1 MEYIEGTR
9 PLARALDRVKAL
21 RLLDQGYTPNVVRL
35 RLPDYSFRFVLFHSY
50 AEHRFWRASMD
61 FASVEAHRVVLDGP
75 RALHVD
81 IEMELTVARERFE
94 EQLWRLRCCVFSLV
108 RRFMT
113 HEDGRPYSHQDHEH
127 LVEAICER
135 DPAAPNQ
142 SRHSAHLVFPQ
153 ILLRDN
159 LAEFRFMHALLKS
172 CEAVRAALPDMAL
185 YHARK
190 DATHSLRMARCV
202 KLGKPES
209 LLVCRT
215 HTHNL
220 DYHDPSWVEE
230 DDRLARFLLTAEL
243 FDSVPGEA
251 RRVALG
257 PNAPPKVIRVPD
269 NVQDFVRRVW
279 PGYEF
284 TLRKEGVLT
293 GVQVGPCL
301 PSVILRPRPDF
312 SYFSLAML
320 MLSYTTCSFEGYYEL
335 VRRLRPD
342 SAASGP
348 ERLHKYKQRYNSAVQ
363 HYSAQLGINFNR
375 RIAKFLPNGMEGLP
389 LFCPFAPQGTATC
402 RLSFVVHYNEKSE
415 RFFVHCM
422 GCQNMRQV
430 CSSTTLPRTTFFCR
444 RYVNEHLGLGR
455 TAGDARSTLVLN
467 AGMGL
472 GKTKWLS
479 DELRFSEPSRVL
491 FVTVRRV
498 LADCFVGRFGC
509 ELYSSTSGQY
519 FEWYERQSAGHL
531 PAWMA
536 IQLESLK
543 RLGASFRKHEAPL
556 PEVDVL
562 VLDEYWSLLTQ
573 VASSTMDKRHRECV
587 DVLLCLMRLARHV
600 VVLDADAHA
609 EGVPYEV
616 LRETRQDHAIT
627 TLYNLHL
634 PVPLKHYHFMDYTT
648 LVEQLYQRI
657 FDGHVVGICSGS
669 LLEANALRDTIAAR
683 LQFDSQGERDY
694 VPLSYSS
701 QSSQEEIA
709 MLSDAN
715 GLWPGK
721 TVCFTPT
728 VTVGFDF
735 NPEDDQEREREIYA
749 LCSSS
754 TASPATMLQ
763 MVGRFRKSTR
773 VYLCMLPSAVTA
785 VRDTRPVTVSEVLDS
800 CDANTARY
808 KRIVQETAGGQYD
821 EHGYFRVDRADP
833 LCRIAGWCKAER
845 NSAMRNYV
853 TVLRLLLLQHGEV
866 FEERRVLP
874 AVAND
879 RPPVLAEVLVQTRWD
894 DWLRE
899 CAAFA
904 NTQAKRE
911 ELYALYE
918 FEAPPLPLPGPEC
931 AFLQRTR
938 LNNVLFRCWE
948 RLGGP
953 EGLFH
958 EEESRMLY
966 QADLAG
972 HGHYTGYDDSGHPL
986 LAYHYNDKAT
996 GRPVAFNQ
1004 YLAHTV
1010 SWMTR
1015 LLQPF
1020 MRATRGGR
1028 FVTGAELLKQHY
1040 GTQFF
1045 HEHYLAPLKDPNNA
1059 PLLELVGFT
1068 TRQLEKPLA
1077 RANSMHSML
1086 RKCLALFNMGTKSKR
1101 VRVFLVSQTAYSMDW
1116 ERYDHLRELLQGHSV
1131 YPYELLPLG
1140 LCQPPAGSIL

>member
-243 FDSVPGEA
+243 FDPVPGEA

-301 PSVILRPRPDF
+301 PSVILRPKPDF

-430 CSSTTLPRTTFFCR
+430 CSSTTFPRTTFFCR

-573 VASSTMDKRHRECV
+573 VASSTMDKRHRDCV
-587 DVLLCLMRLARHV
+587 SVLLCLMRLAKHV
-600 VVLDADAHA
+600 VVLDADAQA
-609 EGVPYEV
+609 DGVPFDII
-616 LRETRQDHAIT
+616 RETRADHTIEV
-627 TLYNLHL
+627 LYNMHL
-634 PVPLKHYHFMDYTT
+634 PVPLKRYELMDYEV

-657 FDGHVVGICSGS
+657 FDGRTVGICSGS
-669 LLEANALRDTIAAR
+669 LLEANALKQIITER

-694 VPLSYSS
+694 DSLTYSS
-701 QSSQEEIA
+701 QSTQEE
-709 MLSDAN
+709 METLRDADHAWLARN
-715 GLWPGK
+715 
-721 TVCFTPT
+721 VMFTPT
-728 VTVGFDF
+728 VTVGFDY
-735 NPEDDQEREREIYA
+735 NPEVPEEAEREIYI

-763 MVGRFRKSTR
+763 MAGRFRRSAR
-773 VYLCMLPSAVTA
+773 MYIAMLPAAVTA
-785 VRDTRPVTVSEVLDS
+785 VRNLRPLTVTEVLDA
-800 CDANTARY
+800 CDANTKRY
-808 KRIVQETAGGQYD
+808 RDTITAACDGDYD
-821 EHGYFRVDRADP
+821 EHGYFRVDREDA

-845 NSAMRNYV
+845 NSAMRSYV
-853 TVLRLLLLQHGEV
+853 TVLRLLLLQHGEQ
-866 FEERRVLP
+866 FEDKRALP
-874 AVAND
+874 EEGCD
-879 RPPVLAEVLVQTRWD
+879 RPALLAETLTQVRWEAWLADCQRYTESPVLRDRVA
-894 DWLRE
+894 
-899 CAAFA
+899 
-904 NTQAKRE
+904 
-911 ELYALYE
+911 ELYD
-918 FEAPPLPLPGPEC
+918 FAPPPVPLMSQEY
-931 AFLQRTR
+931 AFLQQCLVPNT
-938 LNNVLFRCWE
+938 LLRCWM
-948 RLGGP
+948 RLGGH
-953 EGLFH
+953 EGRFDDA
-958 EEESRMLY
+958 EAVALY
-966 QADLAG
+966 QSDLAG
-972 HGHYTGYDDSGHPL
+972 HGHFTGLNDTSHPL
-986 LAYHYNDKAT
+986 YHYHHCDEARD
-996 GRPVAFNQ
+996 RPVAFNQ
-1004 YLAHTV
+1004 FLAHTV
-1010 SWMTR
+1010 CWVTR

-1028 FVTGAELLKQHY
+1028 FVEGTELLEQHY
-1040 GTQFF
+1040 GTAFF
-1045 HEHYLAPLKDPNNA
+1045 HENYLLPLKTPDNA
-1059 PLLELVGFT
+1059 PLLELVGLT
-1068 TRQLEKPLA
+1068 ATQLERPLA
-1077 RANSMHSML
+1077 RTNSMSSML
-1086 RKCLALFNMGTKSKR
+1086 RKCLGLFNLTTTRQRARHGMH
-1101 VRVFLVSQTAYSMDW
+1101 TAYGVDW
-1116 ERYDHLRELLQGHSV
+1116 TRLDQICELMRGHSIHPQEV
-1131 YPYELLPLG
+1131 LPLG
-1140 LCQPPAGSIL
+1140 MTQPPAGSIL